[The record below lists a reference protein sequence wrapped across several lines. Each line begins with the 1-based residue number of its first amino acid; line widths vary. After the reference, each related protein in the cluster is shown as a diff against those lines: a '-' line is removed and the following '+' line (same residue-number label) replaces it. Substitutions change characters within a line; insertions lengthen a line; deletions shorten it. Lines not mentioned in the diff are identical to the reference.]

1 MGVQG
6 FPTLKIVRPSAK
18 SGKPVVEDYQG
29 ARTAKAIVD
38 TVVDKIPNH
47 VKRITDKNLDEFLAE
62 GNETAKAV
70 LFTEKGT
77 TSALLRALAVD
88 FLSSITVAQIRNKE
102 SIAVEMFGITSF
114 PTIVLLPGGEKEPF
128 IYEGEMKKEPLV
140 TFFKQV
146 AEPNPDPAPKAAK
159 SSSSKKPKSA
169 KSSSSSASSSFSEAS
184 AAHQSAEAS
193 EAAASATKLSVE
205 EDAPIESPNPEV
217 PVEEAPIQVPDK
229 PPVLPEFT
237 TSESLTE
244 SCLGEKTGTCVL
256 LLLPSLS
263 ESDAAL
269 PEAATTALSSLSEL
283 ADKHNKRHAHLF
295 PIRSVPGTLE
305 GAVAM
310 RSRLGL
316 SDSDVEVIAINGR
329 RGWWRRYSAQGF
341 GTTRLED
348 FIDSIR
354 LGEGE
359 KQKLP
364 QFLLAPEMPVEDVE
378 HDEL

>member
-1 MGVQG
+1 M
-6 FPTLKIVRPSAK
+6 
-18 SGKPVVEDYQG
+18 EDYQG

-47 VKRITDKNLDEFLAE
+47 VKRITDKNLDEFLVE
-62 GNETAKAV
+62 GNETAKAI

-88 FLSSITVAQIRNKE
+88 FLSSVTVAQIRNKE

-114 PTIVLLPGGEKEPF
+114 PTIVLLPGGGKEPF
-128 IYEGEMKKEPLV
+128 IYEGQMKKEPLIA
-140 TFFKQV
+140 FFKQV

-159 SSSSKKPKSA
+159 SSSSKKSKSA

-184 AAHQSAEAS
+184 AAHQSAEAF

-205 EDAPIESPNPEV
+205 DGAPTESPDPKV
-217 PVEEAPIQVPDK
+217 PVEQAPIQVPEI
-229 PPVLPEFT
+229 PPALPQAA
-237 TSESLTE
+237 TSESLTQG
-244 SCLGEKTGTCVL
+244 CLREKTGTCVL
-256 LLLPSLS
+256 LLLPPLSDPDAALS
-263 ESDAAL
+263 ES
-269 PEAATTALSSLSEL
+269 ATTAISSLSEL

-295 PIRSVPGTLE
+295 PIQSVPGNLE
-305 GAVAM
+305 GAVAL
-310 RSRLGL
+310 RSSLGL
-316 SDSDVEVIAINGR
+316 SDSNVEVLAINGR
-329 RGWWRRYSAQGF
+329 RGWWRRYSAENF
-341 GTTRLED
+341 GTTGLED

-364 QFLLAPEMPVEDVE
+364 EGVLVPEKLLEDVE